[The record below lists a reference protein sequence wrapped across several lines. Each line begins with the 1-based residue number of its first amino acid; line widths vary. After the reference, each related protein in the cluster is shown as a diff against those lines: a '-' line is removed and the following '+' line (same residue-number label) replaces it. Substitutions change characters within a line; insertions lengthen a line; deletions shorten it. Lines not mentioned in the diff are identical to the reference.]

1 MPPIRSD
8 SLGAEPMAMTLE
20 EFKRQ
25 NPTYAQTPD
34 DQLAEGLYR
43 KFYADKMDRVDFDA
57 MVQFRPSSQARYDTA
72 LGKVRQSQFP
82 DMSDEQWQDYSG
94 KFFAP
99 DMQAQG
105 QQSTTLGFGDEISAA
120 MGGLGAQVR
129 QWTGGG
135 GGGFG
140 EAYGDLYELEQARL
154 ELARQNNGAAGT
166 ALEVAGG
173 LATMGPA
180 RSAAG
185 ALLAPATTTQA
196 ATMGTRAGNAF
207 KALPGVV
214 APSAAYGFGAT
225 DGDFGQRMTGAGIGA
240 AVGAGGAAAATF
252 GGKVVQGT
260 ARRVAQIPVNRA
272 NKAALSQAVTNAPSA
287 ASIKAGSKAA
297 YKAAVQTGATI
308 GQPAMQILAHDIDQL
323 ARLQG
328 LVMPS
333 GKLSTAYPKVA
344 HAIRSIR
351 EYAQGPVSIE
361 QAQTLLRS
369 LRTAQKSID
378 PDEERLGSMLVDQF
392 ETFLDNLPPNAFSA
406 NGQKSG
412 QAIQQWAKGRSE
424 WARSKKVSTVENI
437 IADARLK
444 RGDYAQNLRNGFGA
458 ILKSN
463 AAKKRRGF
471 TAAELQAIA
480 HFVQGGPMEEL
491 LQRLGSGSGIPGGL
505 LGGLTGGW
513 AGALAVPAIGMGAR
527 AVSRRGAQRGA
538 DLLRAQVA
546 TPGGLPTM
554 RQLPAPMPMPRV
566 GAPAGVGA
574 NALTGEPLRVVVNG
588 AGSYRS

>member
-1 MPPIRSD
+1 MPPIRSG
-8 SLGAEPMAMTLE
+8 SLGAKPMAMTLE
-20 EFKRQ
+20 DFKRQ
-25 NPTYAQTPD
+25 NPAYAQTPD

-43 KFYADKMDRVDFDA
+43 KFYADKMDRAEFDA
-57 MVQFRPSSQARYDTA
+57 LVQYRPSPQARYETA

-185 ALLAPATTTQA
+185 AFLAPAATTGGPLRQIAQT
-196 ATMGTRAGNAF
+196 
-207 KALPGVV
+207 
-214 APSAAYGFGAT
+214 APSAMAVGGVYGFGST
-225 DGDFGQRMTGAGIGA
+225 DGDLGQRAVGAGVGAGIGA
-240 AVGAGGAAAATF
+240 AGAMVAPVA
-252 GGKVVQGT
+252 GKVVQGT
-260 ARRVAQIPVNRA
+260 ARRIAQIPVNRA
-272 NKAALSQAVTNAPSA
+272 NKAALSQAVINAPSA

-297 YKAAVQTGATI
+297 YKAAEQTGATI

-323 ARLQG
+323 ARMTG

-333 GKLSTAYPKVA
+333 GKLSNAYPKVA

-378 PDEERLGSMLVDQF
+378 PDEARLGSMLVDQF

-424 WARSKKVSTVENI
+424 WARSKKVQTVENI

-444 RGDYAQNLRNGFGA
+444 RGDLAQNLRSGFGA

-471 TAAELQAIA
+471 TAAELQAIER
-480 HFVQGGPMEEL
+480 FVQGGPMEEL

-513 AGALAVPAIGMGAR
+513 AGALAVPALGMGAR

-538 DLLRAQVA
+538 NLLRAQVA
-546 TPGGLPTM
+546 TPGGLPPM
-554 RQLPAPMPMPRV
+554 RQLPPPTPLPQV

-574 NALTGEPLRVVVNG
+574 NVLTGEPLRVVVNG
-588 AGSYRS
+588 AGSYRG

>member
-1 MPPIRSD
+1 
-8 SLGAEPMAMTLE
+8 MAMTLE
-20 EFKRQ
+20 DFKRQ
-25 NPTYAQTPD
+25 NPAYAQTPD
-34 DQLAEGLYR
+34 DQLADGLYR
-43 KFYADKMDRVDFDA
+43 KFYADKMDRADFDA
-57 MVQFRPSSQARYDTA
+57 MVQFQPSPQARYDTA

-120 MGGLGAQVR
+120 MGGLGAQAR

-185 ALLAPATTTQA
+185 ALLAPAATTGGPLRQIAQA
-196 ATMGTRAGNAF
+196 
-207 KALPGVV
+207 
-214 APSAAYGFGAT
+214 APSAMSAGGVYGFGST
-225 DGDFGQRMTGAGIGA
+225 DGDIGQRAIGAGVGAGIGA
-240 AVGAGGAAAATF
+240 AGAMAVPIA
-252 GGKVVQGT
+252 GKLIQGT
-260 ARRVAQIPVNRA
+260 ARKIAQIPINQA

-297 YKAAVQTGATI
+297 YKAAEQTGATI

-378 PDEERLGSMLVDQF
+378 PDEARLGSMLVDQF

-471 TAAELQAIA
+471 TAAELQAIER
-480 HFVQGGPMEEL
+480 FVQGGPIEEL

-513 AGALAVPAIGMGAR
+513 AGAMAVPAIGMGAR
-527 AVSRRGAQRGA
+527 AISRRGAQRGA

-546 TPGGLPTM
+546 TPGGLPPM
-554 RQLPAPMPMPRV
+554 RQLPAPTPMPRV
-566 GAPAGVGA
+566 GAPASVGA
-574 NALTGEPLRVVVNG
+574 NVLAGEPLRIVVNG
-588 AGSYRS
+588 AGSYRG